1 MEQLALY
8 LGYIV
13 IILIA
18 LSLIGLSIIALCG
31 TALGFYRIIKYKQTS
46 KLIRKYETSNMYK
59 ASKIAVDF
67 LMSKGISEDNKIGE
81 VLRMME
87 RYRKRYNIDKIEG

>member
-18 LSLIGLSIIALCG
+18 LSLIGLSIVALYA
-31 TALGFYRIIKYKQTS
+31 TALGIYRVIQYKQTS
-46 KLIRKYETSNMYK
+46 KLIRKYETINMYK

-67 LMSKGISEDNKIGE
+67 LMSKGISEDDKIGE

-87 RYRKRYNIDKIEG
+87 RYRKRYNIEEQSK